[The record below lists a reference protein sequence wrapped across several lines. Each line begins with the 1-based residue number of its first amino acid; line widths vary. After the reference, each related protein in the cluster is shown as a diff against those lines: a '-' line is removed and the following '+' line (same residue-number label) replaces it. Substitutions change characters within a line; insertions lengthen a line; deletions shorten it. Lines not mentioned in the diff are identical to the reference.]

1 MALRLGLNVIGT
13 AGVLLLAK
21 QRGLIPCVR
30 PPLDA
35 LGAAGFRLRKDV
47 RDEILKAAGESEAEP

>member
-1 MALRLGLNVIGT
+1 
-13 AGVLLLAK
+13 
-21 QRGLIPCVR
+21 VR

-47 RDEILKAAGESEAEP
+47 YGDILKAAGEIEPET